1 MSIDEDD
8 EVNNEDLQVPEEGK
22 MGQIDYPSM
31 QVKDLQKKGSSFG
44 DIESEISKIHLF
56 RAVKLKARLK
66 EVKSQLFHNKEILC
80 LEMYEDVPQNQN
92 LSEHIDHPGEH
103 HQEDMSLES
112 KGETKLEDSN
122 KHRTTSRL
130 SGDTSQLPQNIS
142 AGMAKKLKEKK
153 LEEQQKIIQIR
164 NSFESKEYPKEFR
177 YFQLLIC
184 VAVLAFV
191 IWMYFDQLE
200 NANVLSSFALHSQK
214 LVYIKLLE
222 RQQMTIGNRGRT
234 TFLSKI
240 KPATQMYKMVYN

>member
-22 MGQIDYPSM
+22 IGQLDYPSM
-31 QVKDLQKKGSSFG
+31 QVKDLQRKGSSFG

-56 RAVKLKARLK
+56 RAVKLKAKLK

-130 SGDTSQLPQNIS
+130 SGDTSQLSQNIS

-153 LEEQQKIIQIR
+153 LEERRKIIQIR
-164 NSFESKEYPKEFR
+164 NSFESKEFT
-177 YFQLLIC
+177 
-184 VAVLAFV
+184 
-191 IWMYFDQLE
+191 
-200 NANVLSSFALHSQK
+200 QK
-214 LVYIKLLE
+214 
-222 RQQMTIGNRGRT
+222 R
-234 TFLSKI
+234 FLNFFFNEEI
-240 KPATQMYKMVYN
+240 ILMN